1 MAQKYELDPKK
12 DPENQIKKTVFNINK
27 GFNYIYHHYKE
38 GQIFK
43 KPVEINRQDLI
54 SQGKKNDNEAD
65 NVKDNNDESK
75 KQQFYDM
82 INKME

>member
-1 MAQKYELDPKK
+1 MGIFKLQFHAHE
-12 DPENQIKKTVFNINK
+12 
-27 GFNYIYHHYKE
+27 
-38 GQIFK
+38 IFK